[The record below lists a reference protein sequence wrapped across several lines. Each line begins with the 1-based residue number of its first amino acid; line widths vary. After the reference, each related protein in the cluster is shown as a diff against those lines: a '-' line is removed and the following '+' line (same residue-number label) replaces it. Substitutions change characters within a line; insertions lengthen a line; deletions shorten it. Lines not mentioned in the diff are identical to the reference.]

1 MSTLHWGFF
10 LRFSMEDEQICYGK
24 NIFANNFPQCD
35 LWCEAKFIER
45 EPPWKIVAV
54 RLDLG

>member
-1 MSTLHWGFF
+1 
-10 LRFSMEDEQICYGK
+10 MEKILEFRNMQEK
-24 NIFANNFPQCD
+24 
-35 LWCEAKFIER
+35 LEKFIER

>member
-1 MSTLHWGFF
+1 MK
-10 LRFSMEDEQICYGK
+10 DEQICYGK
-24 NIFANNFPQCD
+24 NVFANNFPQCD